1 MLKMDYEIPFPSYCL
16 SDCFPPV
23 VSSRRLSSCENR
35 RSIQWEISRDPKV
48 GLGTLFNSVVIMG
61 YSVSC
66 SGPAKELVKWCLSV
80 FVWFSRDDLAF
91 SLALDQ
97 FLGQNFVVDNL
108 YILGQI
114 CLFLWWR
121 SMLGAKLVSIRHLEL
136 RNSNITKTP

>member
-48 GLGTLFNSVVIMG
+48 GLGTLFDSVVIMG

-66 SGPAKELVKWCLSV
+66 SGPAKELVK
-80 FVWFSRDDLAF
+80 
-91 SLALDQ
+91 
-97 FLGQNFVVDNL
+97 
-108 YILGQI
+108 
-114 CLFLWWR
+114 
-121 SMLGAKLVSIRHLEL
+121 
-136 RNSNITKTP
+136 